1 MNTQPTQAT
10 IRKAFSAMAKHGDL
24 SNGFTLKK
32 KRVCWVKVTSKNA
45 SLIPIC
51 DPFEVMGRT
60 YDETGENT
68 GLLLR
73 FAANRA
79 SKDIV
84 EATILIADL
93 VSDARKVVANLAS
106 KGLWVSADRVAVG
119 KVAELLSLI
128 QPENDVVTV
137 SRPGWNGTVFVSPTG
152 EVFGDADKV
161 YRLFDVSRFED
172 ASKAGDL
179 DGWRNATRA
188 ALECPNGDFLCIGLL
203 SGFAGPLVNLVGSA
217 TSLLVNFAGTTS
229 RGKTTAQ
236 RLGAS
241 IWGNPYKG
249 AALVKFNVT
258 PGAIEAIAAKANGNL
273 LAIDEGGQSSMTGPQ
288 YQTAVFNL
296 AEGTGKLRL
305 TPAAEEKKVRQ
316 WSTGI
321 TISEEVGFADKV
333 KRDGRNPAAGA
344 VARIWEVSVDDA
356 EQLDDETVA
365 EIEAIR
371 CNYGWAAPVFIQHL
385 IDQGYPADVDHL
397 RERLSHAELTLS
409 AHHKAPQQRRV
420 AAAAAV
426 LLVAGGLAQE
436 AGLISQRYPIKDVV
450 LRVLQRSYKRMARD
464 IDPVESSLTNLRE
477 AVVRRIGLDVR
488 EIGYDQ
494 DTVHREVIGLFGYP
508 DGPGAFTAI
517 DEGRDISE
525 RVYFL
530 PVEQIMALGGGN
542 VAAKTMA
549 RALKKQGY
557 LIPQSDNN
565 SAWPTMPGGNKISHY
580 RVSGSFFHDD
590 VDASELE
597 EAA

>member
-1 MNTQPTQAT
+1 MLKQ
-10 IRKAFSAMAKHGDL
+10 GDF
-24 SNGFTLKK
+24 SNGFSLKQ
-32 KRVCWVKVTSKNA
+32 KRVCWVKVTAKSA
-45 SLIPIC
+45 TLIPIC
-51 DPFEVMGRT
+51 DPFQVIGRT
-60 YDETGENT
+60 YDERGENT
-68 GLLLR
+68 GLLIC

-79 SKDIV
+79 SNDIV
-84 EATILIADL
+84 EATVLIADL
-93 VSDARKVVANLAS
+93 VSDARKVVASLAS
-106 KGLWVSADRVAVG
+106 KGLWVSAERNAVG
-119 KVAELLSLI
+119 KIAELFSLI

-137 SRPGWNGTVFVSPTG
+137 SRPGWHGTVFVAPTG
-152 EVFGDADKV
+152 EVFGDSVNV
-161 YRLFDVSRFED
+161 YRLSDVSRFED
-172 ASKAGDL
+172 ASKLGNL
-179 DGWRNATRA
+179 DGWRNAVRA

-203 SGFAGPLVNLVGSA
+203 SGFAGPLINLMGSA

-241 IWGNPYKG
+241 VWGNPYKG

-296 AEGTGKLRL
+296 AEGTGKRRL
-305 TPAAEEKKVRQ
+305 TPSAEEKKVRQ

-344 VARIWEVSVDDA
+344 VARIWEVSVDEA
-356 EQLDDETVA
+356 EQLDDDTVA

-385 IDQGYPADVDHL
+385 IDQGYPTDVERL
-397 RERLSHAELTLS
+397 RERVSEAELILS
-409 AHHKAPQQRRV
+409 ALHKAPQQRRV

-426 LLVAGGLAQE
+426 LLVAGELAQE
-436 AGLISQRYPIKDVV
+436 AGLIDQAYPIKDVV
-450 LRVLQRSYKRMARD
+450 LRVLQRSYERMARD

-477 AVVRRIGLDVR
+477 AVLGRIGVDVR
-488 EIGYDQ
+488 EIDYDQ
-494 DTVHREVIGLFGYP
+494 ETVHREVIGLFGYP
-508 DGPGAFTAI
+508 DGPGQFTSI
-517 DEGRDISE
+517 DEDRDISE

-530 PVEQIMALGGGN
+530 PAEKIMALGGGN

-549 RALKKQGY
+549 RALKKHGY

-580 RVSGSFFHDD
+580 RVSGSFFHDG
-590 VDASELE
+590 VDATELE

>member
-1 MNTQPTQAT
+1 MNTQPNQAT
-10 IRKAFSAMAKHGDL
+10 IRKAFSAMAKQSDF
-24 SNGFTLKK
+24 SDGFTLKK
-32 KRVCWVKVTSKNA
+32 KRVCWVKVTTKST

-60 YDETGENT
+60 YDEAGENT
-68 GLLLR
+68 GLLIR

-84 EATILIADL
+84 EATVLIADL
-93 VSDARKVVANLAS
+93 VSDARKVVSDLAG
-106 KGLWVSADRVAVG
+106 KGLWVSADRYTVG

-128 QPENDVVTV
+128 RPENDVVTV
-137 SRPGWNGTVFVSPTG
+137 SRPGWHGSVFVSPTG
-152 EVFGDADKV
+152 EVFGESDNL
-161 YRLFDVSRFED
+161 YRLSEGSRFD
-172 ASKAGDL
+172 DSGKAGSL
-179 DGWRNATRA
+179 EAWTSAVRA

-203 SGFAGPLVNLVGSA
+203 SGLAGPLVNLMGSA
-217 TSLLVNFAGTTS
+217 TSLLINFAGTTS

-241 IWGNPYKG
+241 VWGNPYKG

-296 AEGTGKLRL
+296 AEGTGKRRL
-305 TPAAEEKKVRQ
+305 TPSAEEKKVRQ

-344 VARIWEVSVDDA
+344 VARIWEVSVDEA
-356 EQLDDETVA
+356 EELDDETVA
-365 EIEAIR
+365 EIESIR
-371 CNYGWAAPVFIQHL
+371 CNYGLAAPVFIQHL
-385 IDQGYPADVDHL
+385 IDQGYPTDVERL
-397 RERLSHAELTLS
+397 RERVNKAELILS

-426 LLVAGGLAQE
+426 LLVAGELAQE
-436 AGLISQRYPIKDVV
+436 AGLFDRGYPVKDVV
-450 LRVLQRSYKRMARD
+450 LRVLQRSYDRMARD
-464 IDPVESSLTNLRE
+464 IDPVEASLANLRE
-477 AVVRRIGLDVR
+477 AVLRRIGLDVR
-488 EIGYDQ
+488 DIDYDREN
-494 DTVHREVIGLFGYP
+494 VHREVVGLFAYP
-508 DGPGAFTAI
+508 DRPGEFTVNEN
-517 DEGRDISE
+517 DRDISE

-530 PVEQIMALGGGN
+530 PAEQFMVLGGGI

-549 RALKKQGY
+549 SALKKQGY
-557 LIPQSDNN
+557 LIPQSDKN
-565 SAWPTMPGGNKISHY
+565 SAWPTMPDGNKIGHY
-580 RVSGSFFHDD
+580 RVSGSFFHE
-590 VDASELE
+590 DAKATELE